1 MTLAQLRYA
10 ICVADTHSMNEA
22 SSSLFISQPSLSTSI
37 KELENEIGLELFKRT
52 NRGVT
57 VTPEGEEFLGYAR
70 QVVEQYRLIE
80 SKYIEK
86 AGGRPLHREK
96 RRQKE
101 IQRFHA
107 ALYLRGKGFCGDG
120 ETVRHGRV

>member
-22 SSSLFISQPSLSTSI
+22 SRSLFISQPSLSTSI

-70 QVVEQYRLIE
+70 QVVEQLDIRKKYKINIMALKEDGRMDLGITPGTLLGNEATMLVLGNIRDIE
-80 SKYIEK
+80 RCFK
-86 AGGRPLHREK
+86 L
-96 RRQKE
+96 
-101 IQRFHA
+101 
-107 ALYLRGKGFCGDG
+107 
-120 ETVRHGRV
+120 

>member
-22 SSSLFISQPSLSTSI
+22 SRSLFISQPSLSTSI

-70 QVVEQYRLIE
+70 QVVEQYQLVEDR
-80 SKYIEK
+80 YIEK
-86 AGGRPLHREK
+86 KAMDT
-96 RRQKE
+96 RRDRAEVAQE
-101 IQRFHA
+101 ILDSYDPAQ
-107 ALYLRGKGFCGDG
+107 
-120 ETVRHGRV
+120 